1 MKCFYFHRLVAGGKL
16 ESGFEK
22 LSFTQAESARY
33 YLEQQKDCV
42 IVRLWMLPGWVGSFY
57 DMFKRV
63 FRSPMS
69 MDEMADFFHNLAVMQ
84 RSGIPMFEAMEELS
98 GDESSA
104 SARKLALHILDSL
117 RSGASLSSSLQ
128 RHSDTVPH
136 TVLHLVSI
144 GESSGT
150 LDRTLMDAADH
161 LRRVGKISQDAKR
174 AMIYPLFV
182 FLSILAA
189 TLFWIVYV
197 IPGLSD
203 LFRQMGV
210 DMPPLTTALLAFS
223 DMIAANLTWI
233 LLAAAISSYV
243 AYVLVRNWQP
253 ARLWFHSLLLRLP
266 VSRVLVRSS
275 SMAFITEY
283 LSLLV
288 GAGISILNSVKV
300 LEDATSNEVYRRALQ
315 QVRVGMMRGNSLSHE
330 MRQTGRFPGFAV
342 RMISV
347 GEQTGGLDVQLRYL
361 ADDYRRRFDHVVAS
375 IAEIVKPVV
384 MLLAGGLFV
393 IMIMA
398 LFLPIYELIR
408 HMSNQGF

>member
-1 MKCFYFHRLVAGGKL
+1 MKCFYFHRLVTGGKL

-22 LSFTQAESARY
+22 LSFNRKESARY
-33 YLEQQKDCV
+33 YLEQQQDCV
-42 IVRLWMLPGWVGSFY
+42 IVRLWMLPAWVGSFY
-57 DMFKRV
+57 DIFKRL
-63 FRSPMS
+63 FRSPMT

-84 RSGIPMFEAMEELS
+84 RSGIPMFEAMEELA

-104 SARKLALHILDSL
+104 AARKLAVNILDSL

-128 RHSDTVPH
+128 RHSDTVPQ

-150 LDRTLMDAADH
+150 LDRTLMDAAEH
-161 LRRVGKISQDAKR
+161 LRRVGRISQDAKR
-174 AMIYPLFV
+174 AMIYPVFV
-182 FLSILAA
+182 FLSIVAA

-210 DMPPLTTALLAFS
+210 DMPPMTTALLAFS
-223 DMIAANLTWI
+223 DIVAANITWI
-233 LLAAAISSYV
+233 LIISALIVYG
-243 AYVLVRNWQP
+243 ACLLVRNWQP
-253 ARLWFHSLLLRLP
+253 ARLRYHRLLLKLP
-266 VSRVLVRSS
+266 VSKVLVRSS

-300 LEDATSNEVYRRALQ
+300 LENAAGNEVYRTALA

-330 MRQTGRFPGFAV
+330 MRQSGQFPGFAV

-375 IAEIVKPVV
+375 ISEIVKPVV

-393 IMIMA
+393 LMIMA